1 MKVYYKLDVN
11 DIKQLIAEKYGVS
24 TKGIGTCMTTEGPG
38 FMVDMSKTET
48 PEPVPFRDYVSPF
61 LGKKEEPAEE
71 KPEPAKIEEQ
81 QISPEFMQIVEENK
95 KWLEK
100 NKNAAFGIPSENV
113 SDEVFQ
119 ELQYKRI
126 TDQELL
132 SCLEAGLKVPEICEK
147 YGLTKPK
154 YASRLYWRI
163 NKDRYS
169 EASDEKK
176 DPRSEETK
184 QILRE
189 LRKVQ
194 KKEKDEHGVI
204 WYICP
209 VCKKR
214 FNTEKYPD
222 YSYKDT
228 KHVFCG
234 YDCMRKAEKALTPE
248 G

>member
-24 TKGIGTCMTTEGPG
+24 TKGIGTCMTPEGTG

-48 PEPVPFRDYVSPF
+48 PEPVPFKDYVSPF
-61 LGKKEEPAEE
+61 LSKKEAPAEE
-71 KPEPAKIEEQ
+71 KKGLTEEKKGPEQ
-81 QISPEFMQIVEENK
+81 LDS
-95 KWLEK
+95 
-100 NKNAAFGIPSENV
+100 IPTEVV
-113 SDEVFQ
+113 SDLVYQ
-119 ELQYKRI
+119 ELQYKKI
-126 TDQELL
+126 TDQELQ

-163 NKDRYS
+163 NKDRYN
-169 EASDEKK
+169 EAADEKK

-194 KKEKDEHGVI
+194 KKEKDENNII

-214 FNTEKYPD
+214 FNTERYPD
-222 YSYKDT
+222 YSYKDS

>member
-1 MKVYYKLDVN
+1 MKVYYRLDTD
-11 DIKQLIAEKYGVS
+11 DIKQLIAEKYGIS
-24 TKGIGTCMTTEGPG
+24 TKGISRQMTEEGPI
-38 FMVDMSKTET
+38 FMADMSKTET
-48 PEPVPFRDYVSPF
+48 PA
-61 LGKKEEPAEE
+61 PA
-71 KPEPAKIEEQ
+71 PAKIKEQ
-81 QISPEFMQIVEENK
+81 PISQEFLKIVEENK

-100 NKNAAFGIPSENV
+100 NNKATFGIPTEEV
-113 SDEVFQ
+113 SDDVAQ
-119 ELQYKRI
+119 ELQYKKI
-126 TDQELL
+126 TDQELQ

-194 KKEKDEHGVI
+194 KKEKDEHNVI

-214 FNTEKYPD
+214 FNTEKYPN

-234 YDCMRKAEKALTPE
+234 YDCMRKAEKLNP
-248 G
+248 

>member
-24 TKGIGTCMTTEGPG
+24 TKGIGTCMTPEGPG

-61 LGKKEEPAEE
+61 LAGKEEPAEE
-71 KPEPAKIEEQ
+71 KKEPEKEAEQ
-81 QISPEFMQIVEENK
+81 QDN
-95 KWLEK
+95 
-100 NKNAAFGIPSENV
+100 IPTEVV
-113 SDEVFQ
+113 SDEVYQ

-126 TDQELL
+126 TDQELQR
-132 SCLEAGLKVPEICEK
+132 CLEAGLKVPEICEK

-194 KKEKDEHGVI
+194 KKEKDENNII

-222 YSYKDT
+222 YSYKDS

>member
-24 TKGIGTCMTTEGPG
+24 TKGIGTCMTPEGTG

-48 PEPVPFRDYVSPF
+48 PEPVPFKDYVSPF
-61 LGKKEEPAEE
+61 LSMKEEPAEE
-71 KPEPAKIEEQ
+71 KKRPEQ
-81 QISPEFMQIVEENK
+81 QDS
-95 KWLEK
+95 
-100 NKNAAFGIPSENV
+100 IPTEV
-113 SDEVFQ
+113 VPDEVFQ
-119 ELQYKRI
+119 ELQYKKI
-126 TDQELL
+126 TDQELQ
-132 SCLEAGLKVPEICEK
+132 SCIEAGLKVPEICEK

-169 EASDEKK
+169 EASDKKK

-194 KKEKDEHGVI
+194 KKEKDEYNVI